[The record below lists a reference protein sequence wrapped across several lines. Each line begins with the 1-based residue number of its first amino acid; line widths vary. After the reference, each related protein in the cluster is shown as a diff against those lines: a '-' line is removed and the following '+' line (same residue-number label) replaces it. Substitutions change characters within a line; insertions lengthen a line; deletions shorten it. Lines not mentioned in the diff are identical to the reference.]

1 MAFAS
6 SIYKSDPLFSG
17 IAEIRTVFDAMQ
29 VMRKVTKAHGFS
41 VFSIITVPA
50 SGPLPGDSLA
60 KMSVISSWPPDLIS
74 EYDRLGL
81 ARQSPI
87 LERLRNQIAPLV
99 FHFDEIA
106 YGSTPEERAKV
117 NDLFRQFSLT
127 MGIYFPVHDVRG
139 LRNAI
144 SFMGDRAVP
153 TVQELSTLT
162 LFSTL
167 MIEQLG
173 VVTGDSGNQRSQLTA
188 REIEVL
194 QWTAEGKTS
203 AEIAVIMGLSEHTV
217 NHYATLATQKLGC
230 ANRTQA
236 VVYAMRLGF
245 FS

>member
-1 MAFAS
+1 MSFAS
-6 SIYKSDPLFSG
+6 SIYKNDPLFAG

-29 VMRKVTKAHGFS
+29 VMRKACKAHGFS
-41 VFSIITVPA
+41 VFSIITIPA

-60 KMSVISSWPPDLIS
+60 KMSIISSWPPDLIA

-81 ARQSPI
+81 AKQSPI
-87 LERLRNQIAPLV
+87 LESVRNQIAPLV
-99 FHFDEIA
+99 FHFDEIS
-106 YGSTPEERAKV
+106 YGNTPEERTKV
-117 NDLFRQFSLT
+117 NDLFKQFNLT
-127 MGIYFPVHDVRG
+127 MGVYFPVHDVRG

-144 SFMGDRAVP
+144 SFMGDRSVP
-153 TVQELSTLT
+153 TVAELSGLS
-162 LFSTL
+162 LFSSL

-173 VVTGDSGNQRSQLTA
+173 AVTGDSGNQRNQLTA
-188 REIEVL
+188 REVEVL

-245 FS
+245 FN